1 MKTIS
6 TNLNNGNVYQDVNY
20 VIRRRLNRKLKDKV
34 NRNVW
39 MPIFLNVSRIHNDQ
53 RFNFKR
59 NT

>member
-1 MKTIS
+1 MNIFQRDKIS
-6 TNLNNGNVYQDVNY
+6 T
-20 VIRRRLNRKLKDKV
+20 KLIEAVWLKAY
-34 NRNVW
+34 NQMHFNNVW